1 MLCLRLGIKRERT
14 VFVFPGFSVAGH
26 ERIGG
31 DGDRAFVLV
40 GSLASELIDHDQ
52 LSTRRRDPVGAV
64 RSRRFALAG
73 AIHGLPFD
81 FEIAVSIRV
90 LRPRPGQERKVVCSI
105 KVSASL
111 FLAGIVAD
119 NSVFFRRRLHAV
131 LHFTGPHPLSS
142 LFACSLNIVG
152 RNTASRPT
160 LIDPAPEAVCCIVGG
175 GCLDWCKFENRAAP
189 SVATAPMIATV
200 IVTLFAVMAST
211 RFALLRG
218 KDSCGLIA
226 QPR

>member
-1 MLCLRLGIKRERT
+1 M
-14 VFVFPGFSVAGH
+14 
-26 ERIGG
+26 
-31 DGDRAFVLV
+31 
-40 GSLASELIDHDQ
+40 
-52 LSTRRRDPVGAV
+52 
-64 RSRRFALAG
+64 
-73 AIHGLPFD
+73 
-81 FEIAVSIRV
+81 
-90 LRPRPGQERKVVCSI
+90 VCSI

-142 LFACSLNIVG
+142 LFACALNIVG

-189 SVATAPMIATV
+189 SVATAPMIAIV

-218 KDSCGLIA
+218 RDSCGLIA